1 MAAPVGFLLLWG
13 LTLGPASEA
22 ATMVETWPSLWAES
36 ALPLKPWAQLQL
48 TCRARLAT
56 LEFQLLKDGVALE
69 HVRLDFPAIAH
80 QFVLGEVTRDNR
92 GLYHCRAGLGSGWTQ
107 LSGLVEV
114 TGTEPLPPPR
124 LSAEPVSWITPG
136 LNSTLRCRAAWHSAT
151 FLLRREG
158 DQASP
163 VVAEG
168 GEDGEATFPVH
179 RAGNYSCSYQTH
191 AAGSLSVPSDT
202 VTIEELAVPPPPAL
216 EFRGEDARVLRPGER
231 ASLQCVAPV
240 SSADFELRRRGEA
253 LRVPMSSTSPDRV
266 FLGLNWAEADGG
278 PYTCRYRPLRAEVAW
293 SADSAPVQL
302 VRSDG
307 SLPAPDLSADPAGP
321 RPVPGS
327 LLRLR
332 CRTPRLGLLVA
343 LEREDAR
350 GRRLLALLRPAHAEA
365 EFELRDVSV
374 ADSANYSCIYVD
386 PELPFVGSAPSAR
399 LQLRVDGPPPAP
411 RLRVLGPPVT
421 PGRDAVL
428 RCEGSVPGVVF
439 ELLRAGEEEAV
450 VSASS
455 ASAAADLV
463 LTAAGSGH
471 AGNYSC
477 RYRAW
482 GPVAFESPWSDPV
495 ELQVAGS

>member
-1 MAAPVGFLLLWG
+1 MAAPVGFLLLWGETSGVLLGQQCGQGLTIDTVSTG

-22 ATMVETWPSLWAES
+22 ATMVETRPSLCAES
-36 ALPLKPWAQLQL
+36 ALPLKPWARLQL
-48 TCRARLAT
+48 PCRARLAT

-168 GEDGEATFPVH
+168 GEDGEATFP
-179 RAGNYSCSYQTH
+179 
-191 AAGSLSVPSDT
+191 
-202 VTIEELAVPPPPAL
+202 
-216 EFRGEDARVLRPGER
+216 
-231 ASLQCVAPV
+231 
-240 SSADFELRRRGEA
+240 
-253 LRVPMSSTSPDRV
+253 
-266 FLGLNWAEADGG
+266 
-278 PYTCRYRPLRAEVAW
+278 
-293 SADSAPVQL
+293 
-302 VRSDG
+302 
-307 SLPAPDLSADPAGP
+307 
-321 RPVPGS
+321 
-327 LLRLR
+327 
-332 CRTPRLGLLVA
+332 
-343 LEREDAR
+343 
-350 GRRLLALLRPAHAEA
+350 A